1 MTVYAIVLFLH
12 IMGALGFFVA
22 LGLEWISLLSLRRAS
37 TNELAREWL
46 RTLDRLRWV
55 GPASMGLLLL
65 SGAYMMHTVW
75 GAVAW
80 IIIALAA
87 MVLMVVPGVFTGRRL
102 AALGRAIASESG
114 ALSPAFRQRLL
125 EPILW
130 ASIQTRVGIAV
141 GIVFL
146 MTVKPGLREAL
157 LTIGLAVILG
167 LVSAWPVLRGQ
178 PKYQEA
184 KNEI

>member
-12 IMGALGFFVA
+12 IVGALGFFVA
-22 LGLEWISLLSLRRAS
+22 LGLEWVGLLSLRQVS
-37 TNELAREWL
+37 TIEPACEWL
-46 RTLDRLRWV
+46 GALDRLRRV
-55 GPASMGLLLL
+55 GPISMGLLLL
-65 SGAYMMHTVW
+65 SGAYMMHSAW
-75 GAVAW
+75 GGVPW

-87 MVLMVVPGVFTGRRL
+87 MVLMIVPGVISGRRL

-114 ALSPAFRQRLL
+114 ALSSAFRQRLL
-125 EPILW
+125 DPILW

-178 PKYQEA
+178 PKYSNP
-184 KNEI
+184 K